1 MDFKVCLFL
10 VLLGVVCCTASE
22 LASPDLLIMKT
33 EDVSALWISNL
44 QAQRQLQLLKDV
56 SHSKALFT
64 MCEKFTATALGYL
77 ANNKT
82 QTKMLDLLLK
92 TCSKMPVYK
101 HECTAMVDQYV
112 PLSFLKI
119 STIKPDDICQKV
131 DLCQKVV
138 SISQQFSQNG
148 CDLCHQ
154 VVRETLSKMKDP
166 DTQSDILQ
174 LLLKA
179 CGSVEKYT
187 NKCKKMVFKYAPV
200 ILINAEYF
208 LEKNDVCTILFEC
221 QPVVGKDEAL
231 PKIQTS
237 LHKCTGSS
245 LLKAYCLGK
254 TILVSLCARTWITRL
269 LLLWL

>member
-1 MDFKVCLFL
+1 MDVKVCLFL

-64 MCEKFTATALGYL
+64 MCEEYTATALGYL

-92 TCSKMPVYK
+92 TCSKMPVYR

-166 DTQSDILQ
+166 DTQSDVLQ

-179 CGSVEKYT
+179 CGSVEKFT

-221 QPVVGKDEAL
+221 QPVVDNFGVTVCPNVDYAFVVAL
-231 PKIQTS
+231 VV
-237 LHKCTGSS
+237 
-245 LLKAYCLGK
+245 
-254 TILVSLCARTWITRL
+254 ILEEINVDRSGED
-269 LLLWL
+269 